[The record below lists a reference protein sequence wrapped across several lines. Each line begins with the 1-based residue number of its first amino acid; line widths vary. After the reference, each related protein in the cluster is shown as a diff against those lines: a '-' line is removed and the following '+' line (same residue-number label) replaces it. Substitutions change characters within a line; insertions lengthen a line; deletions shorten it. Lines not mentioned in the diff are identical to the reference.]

1 MRRSRPISWQHA
13 PVSVYRD
20 AVDLRL
26 RETFG
31 RSAQELFA
39 ETAVGAA
46 QRVGMTPQEC
56 ISWLSEVDG
65 LS

>member
-1 MRRSRPISWQHA
+1 MRRSGPIRWQHA

-26 RETFG
+26 REAFG
-31 RSAQELFA
+31 QSAQELFA

-46 QRVGMTPQEC
+46 HQVGMTPTEC
-56 ISWLSEVDG
+56 TRWLADLDG
-65 LS
+65 I

>member
-1 MRRSRPISWQHA
+1 MRRSGPISWQHA

-26 RETFG
+26 REAFG
-31 RSAQELFA
+31 HSAQGLFA

-46 QRVGMTPQEC
+46 QQIGMTPIEC
-56 ISWLSEVDG
+56 TRWLAELDG
-65 LS
+65 LE